1 MISSTVVAD
10 FLKDS
15 WRPRAL
21 GYSNLATK
29 THPFV
34 LDNFPTQ
41 TQISVAIFEVQR
53 VHPDAGHV
61 LEFSVRKT
69 WSCLCKLPNGDTG
82 YYKCPRMAVGKSWQL
97 DPKNGKQK
105 WDIGSKAPFQRA
117 AASETTAPP
126 WHTDVVYCNRL
137 TNRTS
142 TQEKGK
148 TYINII

>member
-1 MISSTVVAD
+1 VLVISSTVVAD

-82 YYKCPRMAVGKSWQL
+82 YYKCPRMAVG
-97 DPKNGKQK
+97 
-105 WDIGSKAPFQRA
+105 SKAPFQRA

-126 WHTDVVYCNRL
+126 WHGL
-137 TNRTS
+137 L
-142 TQEKGK
+142 
-148 TYINII
+148 

>member
-1 MISSTVVAD
+1 MLVISSTVVAD

-41 TQISVAIFEVQR
+41 TQVSVAIFEVQR

-61 LEFSVRKT
+61 LEFSLRKT

-97 DPKNGKQK
+97 DPKNGKLMRHEIQGTIPAGRRER
-105 WDIGSKAPFQRA
+105 DNRA
-117 AASETTAPP
+117 ALAWFTVT
-126 WHTDVVYCNRL
+126 V
-137 TNRTS
+137 
-142 TQEKGK
+142 
-148 TYINII
+148 

>member
-61 LEFSVRKT
+61 LEFSVRKNLVLSLQAPQ
-69 WSCLCKLPNGDTG
+69 WGYWILQMPQNGRWKIMATG
-82 YYKCPRMAVGKSWQL
+82 SE
-97 DPKNGKQK
+97 K
-105 WDIGSKAPFQRA
+105 WETKMRHRIQGTIPTGRRERDNRA
-117 AASETTAPP
+117 ALA
-126 WHTDVVYCNRL
+126 HRRGL
-137 TNRTS
+137 L
-142 TQEKGK
+142 
-148 TYINII
+148 